1 MMNLIK
7 INLLPYREE
16 LSQKKKQKFNVM
28 MAASGLIGVG
38 LSVVAFVGI
47 NQAISTQESRNSFLE
62 GEIKT
67 LDRAIAEIASLKA
80 EKEDF
85 LAKKQKVEE
94 LQSKRFEGAQIID
107 TLNQLIPEGVFLI
120 SVSSSNEKNYEI
132 KGKASSD
139 NRIAMFMKSL
149 PSTMLFEQ
157 PELLEIKKTD
167 NGQDFV
173 IKSDLITPKNKI
185 LDAGAGIA
193 IDSASSESASS
204 ASAAI
209 PAEQNASNGGRGK
222 EK

>member
-1 MMNLIK
+1 MRMMDLIK

-16 LSQKKKQKFNVM
+16 LNQKKKQKFNVL
-28 MAASGLIGVG
+28 MAASGIIGIG
-38 LSVVAFVGI
+38 LAVVAFLGI
-47 NQAISTQESRNSFLE
+47 NQAISAQESRNAFLE
-62 GEIKT
+62 GEIKI
-67 LDRAIAEIASLKA
+67 LDTAIAEIASLKA

-157 PELLEIKKTD
+157 PELLEIKKP
-167 NGQDFV
+167 
-173 IKSDLITPKNKI
+173 IMARI
-185 LDAGAGIA
+185 LLLNRI
-193 IDSASSESASS
+193 
-204 ASAAI
+204 
-209 PAEQNASNGGRGK
+209 
-222 EK
+222 

>member
-1 MMNLIK
+1 MRMMDLIK

-16 LSQKKKQKFNVM
+16 LNQKKKQKFNVL
-28 MAASGLIGVG
+28 MAASGIIGIG
-38 LSVVAFVGI
+38 LAVVAFLGI
-47 NQAISTQESRNSFLE
+47 SQAISAQESRNAFLE
-62 GEIKT
+62 GEIKI
-67 LDRAIAEIASLKA
+67 LDTAIAEIASLKA

-173 IKSDLITPKNKI
+173 IKSDLITPQDKI

-209 PAEQNASNGGRGK
+209 PAEQNASNGGR
-222 EK
+222 

>member
-1 MMNLIK
+1 MRMMDLIK

-16 LSQKKKQKFNVM
+16 LNQKKKQKFNVL
-28 MAASGLIGVG
+28 MAASGIIGIG
-38 LSVVAFVGI
+38 LSIVAFLGI
-47 NQAISTQESRNSFLE
+47 NQAISAQESRNAFLE
-62 GEIKT
+62 GEIKI
-67 LDRAIAEIASLKA
+67 LDPARAEIASLKA

-120 SVSSSNEKNYEI
+120 SVSSSDEKNYEI

-173 IKSDLITPKNKI
+173 IKSDLITPQNKI

-209 PAEQNASNGGRGK
+209 PAEQNASNGGR
-222 EK
+222 

>member
-1 MMNLIK
+1 MRMMDLIK

-16 LSQKKKQKFNVM
+16 LNQKKKQKFNVL
-28 MAASGLIGVG
+28 MAASGIIGIG
-38 LSVVAFVGI
+38 LAVVAFLGI
-47 NQAISTQESRNSFLE
+47 NQAISAQESRNAFLE
-62 GEIKT
+62 GEIKI
-67 LDRAIAEIASLKA
+67 LDTAIAEIASLKA

-120 SVSSSNEKNYEI
+120 SVSSSDEKNYEI

-193 IDSASSESASS
+193 IDSASSESTSS

-209 PAEQNASNGGRGK
+209 PAEQNASNGGR
-222 EK
+222 

>member
-1 MMNLIK
+1 MRMMDLIK

-16 LSQKKKQKFNVM
+16 LNQKKKQKFNVLM
-28 MAASGLIGVG
+28 ASGIIGIG
-38 LSVVAFVGI
+38 LAVVAFLGI
-47 NQAISTQESRNSFLE
+47 NQAISAQESRNAFLE
-62 GEIKT
+62 GEIKI
-67 LDRAIAEIASLKA
+67 LDTAIAEIASLKA

-120 SVSSSNEKNYEI
+120 SVSSSDEKNYEI

-193 IDSASSESASS
+193 IDSASSESTSS

-209 PAEQNASNGGRGK
+209 PAEQNASNGGR
-222 EK
+222 

>member
-1 MMNLIK
+1 MRMMDLIK

-16 LSQKKKQKFNVM
+16 LNQKKKQKFNVL
-28 MAASGLIGVG
+28 MAASGIIGIG
-38 LSVVAFVGI
+38 LAVVAFLGI
-47 NQAISTQESRNSFLE
+47 SQAISAQESRNAFLE
-62 GEIKT
+62 GEIKI
-67 LDRAIAEIASLKA
+67 LDTAIAEIASLKA

-173 IKSDLITPKNKI
+173 IQSDLITPKNKI

-193 IDSASSESASS
+193 MDSASSESASS

-209 PAEQNASNGGRGK
+209 PAEQNASNGGR
-222 EK
+222 

>member
-1 MMNLIK
+1 MMDLIK

-16 LSQKKKQKFNVM
+16 LNQKKKQKFNVL
-28 MAASGLIGVG
+28 MAASGIIGIG
-38 LSVVAFVGI
+38 LAVVAFLGI
-47 NQAISTQESRNSFLE
+47 SQAISAQESRNAFLE
-62 GEIKT
+62 GEIKI
-67 LDRAIAEIASLKA
+67 LDTAIAEIASLKA

-173 IKSDLITPKNKI
+173 IKSDLITPQDKI

-209 PAEQNASNGGRGK
+209 PAEQNASNGGR
-222 EK
+222 

>member
-1 MMNLIK
+1 MRMMDLIK

-16 LSQKKKQKFNVM
+16 LNQRKKQKFNVL
-28 MAASGLIGVG
+28 MAASGIIGIG
-38 LSVVAFVGI
+38 LAVVAFLGI
-47 NQAISTQESRNSFLE
+47 NQAISAQESRNAFLE
-62 GEIKT
+62 GEIKI
-67 LDRAIAEIASLKA
+67 LDTAIAEIASLKA

-173 IKSDLITPKNKI
+173 IKSDLITPQNKI

-209 PAEQNASNGGRGK
+209 PAEQNASNGGR
-222 EK
+222 

>member
-1 MMNLIK
+1 MRMMDLIK

-16 LSQKKKQKFNVM
+16 LNQKKKQKLNVL
-28 MAASGLIGVG
+28 MAASGIIGIG
-38 LSVVAFVGI
+38 LAVVAFLGI
-47 NQAISTQESRNSFLE
+47 NQAISAQESRNAFLE
-62 GEIKT
+62 GEIKI
-67 LDRAIAEIASLKA
+67 LDTAIAEIASLKA

-173 IKSDLITPKNKI
+173 IKSDLITPQNKI

-209 PAEQNASNGGRGK
+209 PAEQNASNGGR
-222 EK
+222 

>member
-1 MMNLIK
+1 MMDLIK

-16 LSQKKKQKFNVM
+16 LNQKKQQKLNVL
-28 MAASGLIGVG
+28 MAASGIIGIG
-38 LSVVAFVGI
+38 LAVVAFLGI
-47 NQAISTQESRNSFLE
+47 NQAISAQESRNAFLE
-62 GEIKT
+62 GEIKI
-67 LDRAIAEIASLKA
+67 LDTAIAEIASLKA

-173 IKSDLITPKNKI
+173 IKSDLITPQNKI

-209 PAEQNASNGGRGK
+209 PAEQNASNGGR
-222 EK
+222 

>member
-1 MMNLIK
+1 MRMMDLIK

-16 LSQKKKQKFNVM
+16 LNQKKKQKFNVL
-28 MAASGLIGVG
+28 MAASGIIGIG
-38 LSVVAFVGI
+38 LSIVAFLGI
-47 NQAISTQESRNSFLE
+47 NQAISAQESRNAFLE
-62 GEIKT
+62 GEIKI
-67 LDRAIAEIASLKA
+67 LDTAIAEIASLKA

-120 SVSSSNEKNYEI
+120 SVSSSDEKNYEI

-209 PAEQNASNGGRGK
+209 PAEQNASNGGR
-222 EK
+222 

>member
-1 MMNLIK
+1 MMDLIK

-16 LSQKKKQKFNVM
+16 LNQKKKQKFNVL

-47 NQAISTQESRNSFLE
+47 NQAISTQESRNAFLE
-62 GEIKT
+62 GEIKI
-67 LDRAIAEIASLKA
+67 LDTAIAEIASLKA

-209 PAEQNASNGGRGK
+209 PAEQNASNGGR
-222 EK
+222 

>member
-67 LDRAIAEIASLKA
+67 LDRAIAEIACLKA

-120 SVSSSNEKNYEI
+120 SVSSSDEKNYEI

-209 PAEQNASNGGRGK
+209 PAEQNASNGGR
-222 EK
+222 

>member
-1 MMNLIK
+1 MRMMDLIK

-16 LSQKKKQKFNVM
+16 LNQKKKQKFNVL
-28 MAASGLIGVG
+28 MAASGIIGIG
-38 LSVVAFVGI
+38 LAVVAFLGI
-47 NQAISTQESRNSFLE
+47 NQAISAQESRNAFLE
-62 GEIKT
+62 GEIKI
-67 LDRAIAEIASLKA
+67 LDTAIAEIASLKA

-107 TLNQLIPEGVFLI
+107 TLNQLIPEGVFLF
-120 SVSSSNEKNYEI
+120 SVSSSDEKNYEI

-173 IKSDLITPKNKI
+173 IKSDLITPQNKI

-209 PAEQNASNGGRGK
+209 PAEQNASNGGR
-222 EK
+222 

>member
-139 NRIAMFMKSL
+139 NLIAMFMKSL
-149 PSTMLFEQ
+149 TSTMLFEQ

-209 PAEQNASNGGRGK
+209 PAEQNASNGGR
-222 EK
+222 

>member
-120 SVSSSNEKNYEI
+120 SVSSSDEKNYEI
-132 KGKASSD
+132 KGKASSG

-209 PAEQNASNGGRGK
+209 PAEQNASNGGR
-222 EK
+222 

>member
-1 MMNLIK
+1 MRMMDLIK

-16 LSQKKKQKFNVM
+16 LNQKKKQKFNVL
-28 MAASGLIGVG
+28 MAASGIIGIG
-38 LSVVAFVGI
+38 LAVVAFLGI
-47 NQAISTQESRNSFLE
+47 NQAISAQESRNAFLE
-62 GEIKT
+62 GEIKI
-67 LDRAIAEIASLKA
+67 LDTAIAEIASLKA

-193 IDSASSESASS
+193 IDSASSESTSS

-209 PAEQNASNGGRGK
+209 PAEQNASNGGR
-222 EK
+222 

>member
-1 MMNLIK
+1 MRMMDLIK

-16 LSQKKKQKFNVM
+16 LNQKKKQKFNVL
-28 MAASGLIGVG
+28 MAASGIIGIG
-38 LSVVAFVGI
+38 LAVVAFLGI
-47 NQAISTQESRNSFLE
+47 SQAISAQESRNAFLE
-62 GEIKT
+62 GEIKI
-67 LDRAIAEIASLKA
+67 LDTAIAEIASLKA

-120 SVSSSNEKNYEI
+120 SVSSSDEKNYEI

-173 IKSDLITPKNKI
+173 IKSDLITPQNKI

-209 PAEQNASNGGRGK
+209 PAEQNASNGGR
-222 EK
+222 

>member
-1 MMNLIK
+1 MRMMDLIK

-16 LSQKKKQKFNVM
+16 LNQKKKQKFNVL
-28 MAASGLIGVG
+28 MAASGIIGIG
-38 LSVVAFVGI
+38 LSVVAFLGI
-47 NQAISTQESRNSFLE
+47 NQAISAQESRNAFLE
-62 GEIKT
+62 GEIKI
-67 LDRAIAEIASLKA
+67 LDTAIAEIASLKA

-120 SVSSSNEKNYEI
+120 SVSSSDEKNYEI

-173 IKSDLITPKNKI
+173 IKSDLITPQNKI

-209 PAEQNASNGGRGK
+209 PAEQNASNGGR
-222 EK
+222 

>member
-1 MMNLIK
+1 MRMMDLIK

-16 LSQKKKQKFNVM
+16 LNQKKKQKFNVL
-28 MAASGLIGVG
+28 MAASGIIGIG
-38 LSVVAFVGI
+38 LSVVAFLGI
-47 NQAISTQESRNSFLE
+47 NQAISTQESRNAFLE
-62 GEIKT
+62 GEIKI
-67 LDRAIAEIASLKA
+67 LDTAIAEIASLKA

-120 SVSSSNEKNYEI
+120 SVSSSDEKNYEI

-173 IKSDLITPKNKI
+173 IKSDLITQKNKI

-209 PAEQNASNGGRGK
+209 PAEQNASNGGR
-222 EK
+222 

>member
-1 MMNLIK
+1 MRMMDLIK

-16 LSQKKKQKFNVM
+16 LNQKKKQKFNVL
-28 MAASGLIGVG
+28 MAASGIIGIG
-38 LSVVAFVGI
+38 LAVVAFLGI
-47 NQAISTQESRNSFLE
+47 SQAISAQESRNAFLE
-62 GEIKT
+62 GEIKI
-67 LDRAIAEIASLKA
+67 LDTAIAEIASLKA

-173 IKSDLITPKNKI
+173 IKSDLITPQNKI

-209 PAEQNASNGGRGK
+209 PAEQNASNGGR
-222 EK
+222 

>member
-209 PAEQNASNGGRGK
+209 PAEQNASNGGR
-222 EK
+222 

>member
-1 MMNLIK
+1 MMDLIK

-16 LSQKKKQKFNVM
+16 SNQKKKQKFKVLI
-28 MAASGLIGVG
+28 AASGIIGIG
-38 LSVVAFVGI
+38 LAVVAFLGI
-47 NQAISTQESRNSFLE
+47 NQAISAQESRNAFLE
-62 GEIKT
+62 GEIKI
-67 LDRAIAEIASLKA
+67 LDTAIAEIASLKA

-173 IKSDLITPKNKI
+173 IKSDLITPQNKI

-209 PAEQNASNGGRGK
+209 PAEQNASNGGR
-222 EK
+222 

>member
-1 MMNLIK
+1 MRMMDLIK

-16 LSQKKKQKFNVM
+16 LNQKKKQKFNVL
-28 MAASGLIGVG
+28 MAASGIIGIG
-38 LSVVAFVGI
+38 LAVVAFLGI
-47 NQAISTQESRNSFLE
+47 NQAISAQESRNAFLE
-62 GEIKT
+62 GEIKI
-67 LDRAIAEIASLKA
+67 LDTAIAEIASLKA

-120 SVSSSNEKNYEI
+120 SVSSSDEKNYEI

-209 PAEQNASNGGRGK
+209 PAEQNASNGGR
-222 EK
+222 

>member
-1 MMNLIK
+1 MRMMDLIK

-16 LSQKKKQKFNVM
+16 LNQKKKQKFNVL
-28 MAASGLIGVG
+28 MAASGIIGIG
-38 LSVVAFVGI
+38 LAVVAFLGI
-47 NQAISTQESRNSFLE
+47 NQAISAQESRNAFLE
-62 GEIKT
+62 GEIKI
-67 LDRAIAEIASLKA
+67 LDTAIAEIASLKA

-173 IKSDLITPKNKI
+173 IKSDLITPQNKI

-193 IDSASSESASS
+193 IDSASSGSASS

-209 PAEQNASNGGRGK
+209 PAEQNASNGGR
-222 EK
+222 

>member
-1 MMNLIK
+1 MMDLIK

-16 LSQKKKQKFNVM
+16 LNQKKKQKFNVL
-28 MAASGLIGVG
+28 MAASGIIGIG
-38 LSVVAFVGI
+38 LAVVAFLGI
-47 NQAISTQESRNSFLE
+47 NQAISAQESRNAFLE
-62 GEIKT
+62 GEIKI
-67 LDRAIAEIASLKA
+67 LDTAIAEIASLKA

-120 SVSSSNEKNYEI
+120 SVSSSDEKNYEI

-193 IDSASSESASS
+193 IDSASSESTSS

-209 PAEQNASNGGRGK
+209 PAEQNASNGGR
-222 EK
+222 

>member
-1 MMNLIK
+1 MRMMDLIK

-16 LSQKKKQKFNVM
+16 LNQKKKQKFNVL
-28 MAASGLIGVG
+28 MAASGIIGIG
-38 LSVVAFVGI
+38 LAVVAFLGI
-47 NQAISTQESRNSFLE
+47 NQAISAQESRNAFLE
-62 GEIKT
+62 GEIKI
-67 LDRAIAEIASLKA
+67 LDTAIAEIASLKA

-120 SVSSSNEKNYEI
+120 SVSSSDEKNYEI

-173 IKSDLITPKNKI
+173 IKSDLITPPNKI

-209 PAEQNASNGGRGK
+209 PAEQNASNGGR
-222 EK
+222 

>member
-1 MMNLIK
+1 MRMMDLIK

-16 LSQKKKQKFNVM
+16 LNQKKKQKFNVL
-28 MAASGLIGVG
+28 MAASGIIGIG
-38 LSVVAFVGI
+38 LAVVAFLGI
-47 NQAISTQESRNSFLE
+47 NQAISAQESRNAFLE
-62 GEIKT
+62 GEIKI
-67 LDRAIAEIASLKA
+67 LDTAIAEIASLKA

-167 NGQDFV
+167 NGQDYV
-173 IKSDLITPKNKI
+173 IKSELITHQNKI

-209 PAEQNASNGGRGK
+209 PAEQNASNGGR
-222 EK
+222 

>member
-1 MMNLIK
+1 MRMMDLIK

-16 LSQKKKQKFNVM
+16 LNQKKKQKFNVL

-47 NQAISTQESRNSFLE
+47 NQAISTQESRNAFLE
-62 GEIKT
+62 GEIKI
-67 LDRAIAEIASLKA
+67 LDTAIAEIASLKA

-173 IKSDLITPKNKI
+173 IKSDLITPQNKI

-209 PAEQNASNGGRGK
+209 PAEQNASNGGR
-222 EK
+222 

>member
-1 MMNLIK
+1 MRMMDLIK

-16 LSQKKKQKFNVM
+16 LNQKKKQKFNVL
-28 MAASGLIGVG
+28 MAASGIIGIG
-38 LSVVAFVGI
+38 LAVVAFLGI
-47 NQAISTQESRNSFLE
+47 NQAISAQESRNAFLE
-62 GEIKT
+62 GEIKI
-67 LDRAIAEIASLKA
+67 LDTAIAEIASLKA

-173 IKSDLITPKNKI
+173 IKSDLITPQNKI

-204 ASAAI
+204 ASAVI
-209 PAEQNASNGGRGK
+209 PAEQNASNGGR
-222 EK
+222 